1 MKQRVKNAN
10 DGDINSKKYD
20 SNALTYDRID
30 SLFGRVK
37 AAQREA
43 GRTRMDT
50 AMSQASNTTNKN
62 DHNNINNNMIRQP
75 STGNTNNYTT
85 NNKK

>member
-1 MKQRVKNAN
+1 MNHF
-10 DGDINSKKYD
+10 NSKKYD

-50 AMSQASNTTNKN
+50 AMSQASYTTNKN
-62 DHNNINNNMIRQP
+62 DHNTNINNNMIRQP